1 MKSALASQVDAE
13 GYAVLPALVDPRLC
27 ETLKLE
33 LSTIERDKSKAG
45 MRNLL
50 GLSLVRKIVHSDPIK
65 AAVSVILGTH
75 AFAYK
80 ATLFEKGPE
89 ANWLVAWH
97 QDLSL
102 PIKERKN
109 IEGWRA
115 WSIKEGV
122 VHAQPPAEILE
133 QVLAVR
139 IHLDNVTHEGGP
151 LRVLPST
158 HKVGKLKNAQI
169 REFANS
175 IAEVTCTGEIGS
187 AVLMRPLLLHAS
199 SKAARSLPRRVLHL
213 EFSANA
219 LPQDLQFYIGTDE
232 Q

>member
-1 MKSALASQVDAE
+1 MKSALANQVDAE
-13 GYAVLPALVDPRLC
+13 GYAILPALVDPSLC

-33 LSTIERDKSKAG
+33 LSTLERDHSKAG

-50 GLSLVRKIVHSDPIK
+50 GLSLVRKIADSDPIK
-65 AAVSVILGTH
+65 AAVRATLGAH

-102 PIKERKN
+102 PIKERKS

-122 VHAQPPAEILE
+122 VHAQPPAAILE

-139 IHLDNVTHEGGP
+139 IHLDDVTQERGP
-151 LRVLPST
+151 LRVLPGT
-158 HKVGKLKNAQI
+158 HKAGKLNNAQI

-175 IAEVTCTGEIGS
+175 IVEVMCTGQTGS
-187 AVLMRPLLLHAS
+187 VVLMRPLLLHAS
-199 SKAARSLPRRVLHL
+199 SKATRPLPRRVLHL
-213 EFSANA
+213 EFSANV
-219 LPQDLQFYIGTDE
+219 LPQGMQFAVAT
-232 Q
+232 